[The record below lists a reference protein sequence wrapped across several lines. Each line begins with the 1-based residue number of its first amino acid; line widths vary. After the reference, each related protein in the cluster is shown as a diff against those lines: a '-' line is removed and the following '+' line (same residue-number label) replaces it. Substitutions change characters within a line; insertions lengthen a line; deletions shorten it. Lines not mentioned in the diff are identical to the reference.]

1 MGLVHKS
8 AELFLNS
15 VEMPGFRG
23 HDVVNRTPTDGPNR
37 RGPRLRLGR
46 VTPTDARN
54 RTSRPARTSTASGP
68 TSPSW
73 LVTALPA
80 AGLVALAALFAA
92 GTFSGAFT
100 AFANFTDPG
109 ALVRWGAPVA
119 TVITELAVALTV
131 GSLALAAFVL
141 PRGPLVDRALGVAGV
156 AAGVWTLAA
165 LVQLVLR
172 FSWSW
177 YLPLDAEGFGPALI
191 EYVTTISVGRT
202 YLGIVI
208 VAALTA
214 AVALLVRGPVGALGT
229 IALPLLALGMQSS
242 TGHAAGAASHDVA
255 ISALFLHLG
264 GAALWIGGLAA
275 IAFVGLRHAATAD
288 VIRRYS
294 EVAFWCFAAVAVSG
308 IVSAWLRI
316 GSLDGLSTDY
326 GVLIVVKAAL
336 LLVLGGLGYLHR
348 STVVARLS
356 ATTTTRNAAIGLF
369 WRLAAV
375 EVGVMGAVSG
385 VAVAL
390 GSTAPP
396 VPDDEIADPTPAELV
411 TGHPLPPEPTVLR
424 WLTEFQW
431 DVIVAFACAAA
442 VLVYVRWT
450 LRLRRR
456 GDAWPVGR
464 TISWCLGIL
473 VLFWATN
480 GGAAAYGHV
489 LFSGHMVQHMVLA
502 MVVPLFLVLAA
513 PVTLLLRAVPA
524 RKDDSRGPRE
534 WVLVLVHSAVGRF
547 MANPVVAAVLFAGG
561 MVAFYFTPLFELS
574 LTTYAGHLW
583 MIVHFT
589 LVGYLF
595 ANALVG
601 VDPGPARPG
610 YPLRLVL
617 LFATMAFHAFFGVTL
632 TSGTALLVP
641 DWFGLMGRPWGPSAI
656 EDQQKGGAVA
666 WGIGELPT
674 LLLAVG
680 VAISWARS
688 DAREAKRND
697 RKAER
702 DGDAELDAYN
712 EMLAQRARQA
722 TKERDS

>member
-1 MGLVHKS
+1 M
-8 AELFLNS
+8 
-15 VEMPGFRG
+15 
-23 HDVVNRTPTDGPNR
+23 
-37 RGPRLRLGR
+37 
-46 VTPTDARN
+46 TPTDARN
-54 RTSRPARTSTASGP
+54 RTSRAARTSPASGP

-73 LVTALPA
+73 LVGALPA
-80 AGLVALAALFAA
+80 AALVALAALFAA

-100 AFANFTDPG
+100 AFANFADPG
-109 ALVRWGAPVA
+109 VVVRWGMPVA
-119 TVITELAVALTV
+119 TVVTELAVAITV
-131 GSLALAAFVL
+131 GALALAAWVL

-156 AAGVWTLAA
+156 SAGLWTLAA

-172 FSWSW
+172 FSWST
-177 YLPLDAEGFGPALI
+177 YLPLDAEGFGPALM
-191 EYVTTISVGRT
+191 EYVSTIPLGRT

-208 VAALTA
+208 IAAVTA
-214 AVALLVRGPVGALGT
+214 AVALLVRGSTGALCT
-229 IALPLLALGMQSS
+229 LALPLVALGMQSS
-242 TGHAAGAASHDVA
+242 TGHAAGASSHDLA

-264 GAALWIGGLAA
+264 GAALWIGGLGA
-275 IAFVGLRHAATAD
+275 IVFIGVRYAATAD

-294 EVAFWCFAAVAVSG
+294 EIAFWCFVAVAVSG
-308 IVSAWLRI
+308 LVSAWIRI
-316 GSLDGLSTDY
+316 GSIDGLSTDY
-326 GVLIVVKAAL
+326 GILLVVKAVL
-336 LLVLGGLGYLHR
+336 LVVLGGLGYLHR
-348 STVVARLS
+348 STVIARLS
-356 ATTTTRNAAIGLF
+356 TGTSTRNAAIGLF

-396 VPDDEIADPTPAELV
+396 VPDDEIVDATPAELV
-411 TGHPLPPEPTVLR
+411 TGHPLPPEPTPLR

-431 DVIVAFACAAA
+431 DVILAFACAAA
-442 VLVYVRWT
+442 VFVYVRWA

-464 TISWCLGIL
+464 TISWCLGMV

-489 LFSGHMVQHMVLA
+489 LFSAHMVQHMVLA

-513 PVTLLLRAVPA
+513 PVTLLARAVPA

-534 WVLVLVHSAVGRF
+534 WVLLLVHSAFGRF

-561 MVAFYFTPLFELS
+561 MIVFYFTPLFELA

-583 MIVHFT
+583 MVAHFT

-595 ANALVG
+595 ANALIG
-601 VDPGPARPG
+601 VDPGPSRPS

-641 DWFGLMGRPWGPSAI
+641 DWFGLMGRPWGASAI
-656 EDQQKGGAVA
+656 EDQQTGGAVA

-674 LLLAVG
+674 LLLAIG
-680 VAISWARS
+680 VAISWTRS
-688 DAREAKRND
+688 DAREAKRTD

-702 DGDAELDAYN
+702 DGDAELEAYN
-712 EMLAQRARQA
+712 RMLAEKADQA
-722 TKERDS
+722 AKRGEG

>member
-1 MGLVHKS
+1 M
-8 AELFLNS
+8 
-15 VEMPGFRG
+15 
-23 HDVVNRTPTDGPNR
+23 
-37 RGPRLRLGR
+37 
-46 VTPTDARN
+46 TPTDARN
-54 RTSRPARTSTASGP
+54 RTSRPARTSTASDP

-73 LVTALPA
+73 LVAALPA

-109 ALVRWGAPVA
+109 AVVRWGAPVA
-119 TVITELAVALTV
+119 TVLTELSLAVTV
-131 GSLALAAFVL
+131 GALALAACVL

-156 AAGVWTLAA
+156 AAGLWTLAA

-172 FSWSW
+172 FSWSF
-177 YLPLDAEGFGPALI
+177 YVPLDSPSFGTALM
-191 EYVTTISVGRT
+191 EYVSNIEIGRT

-214 AVALLVRGPVGALGT
+214 AVALLVRGSVGALCT
-229 IALPLLALGMQSS
+229 LALPLVALGMQSS

-264 GAALWIGGLAA
+264 GAALWIGGLGA
-275 IAFVGLRHAATAD
+275 IALIGLRYAVTAD

-294 EVAFWCFAAVAVSG
+294 EIALWCFVAVAVSG
-308 IVSAWLRI
+308 LVSAWIRI
-316 GSLDGLSTDY
+316 GSLEGLSTDY
-326 GVLIVVKAAL
+326 GLLLVVKAAL
-336 LLVLGGLGYLHR
+336 LIVLGSLGYLHR

-356 ATTTTRNAAIGLF
+356 AGTTTRNAAIGLF

-411 TGHPLPPEPTVLR
+411 TGHPLPPEPTTLR

-431 DVIVAFACAAA
+431 DVILAFACAAA
-442 VLVYVRWT
+442 LFVYVRWT

-489 LFSGHMVQHMVLA
+489 LFSAHMVQHMILA

-513 PVTLLLRAVPA
+513 PVTLLVRAVPA
-524 RKDDSRGPRE
+524 RKDGSRGPRE
-534 WVLVLVHSAVGRF
+534 WVLVLVHSAFGRF

-561 MVAFYFTPLFELS
+561 MIVFYFTPLFELA

-583 MIVHFT
+583 MVAHFT

-601 VDPGPARPG
+601 VDPGPSRPG

-641 DWFGLMGRPWGPSAI
+641 DWFGLMGRPWGLSAI
-656 EDQQKGGAVA
+656 EDQQTGGAVA

-688 DAREAKRND
+688 DAREAKRSD

-702 DGDAELDAYN
+702 DGDAELEAYN
-712 EMLAQRARQA
+712 KMLAEKANQAARQGD
-722 TKERDS
+722 T

>member
-1 MGLVHKS
+1 M
-8 AELFLNS
+8 
-15 VEMPGFRG
+15 
-23 HDVVNRTPTDGPNR
+23 
-37 RGPRLRLGR
+37 
-46 VTPTDARN
+46 TPTDARN
-54 RTSRPARTSTASGP
+54 RTSRPARTSTATGP
-68 TSPSW
+68 TSPPW
-73 LVTALPA
+73 LAVALPVA
-80 AGLVALAALFAA
+80 ALVALAALFAA
-92 GTFSGAFT
+92 GAFSGAFT

-109 ALVRWGAPVA
+109 VVVRWGAPVA
-119 TVITELAVALTV
+119 TVVTELALAVTV
-131 GSLALAAFVL
+131 GALALAACVL

-156 AAGVWTLAA
+156 SAGVWTLAA

-172 FSWSW
+172 FSWST
-177 YLPLDAEGFGPALI
+177 YLPLDADGFGPALM
-191 EYVTTISVGRT
+191 EYVSTIPVGRT
-202 YLGIVI
+202 YLGIVV

-214 AVALLVRGPVGALGT
+214 AIALLVRGPAGALGAL
-229 IALPLLALGMQSS
+229 ALPLVALGMQSS

-264 GAALWIGGLAA
+264 GAALWIGGLGA
-275 IAFVGLRHAATAD
+275 IALVGLRFAATAD

-294 EVAFWCFAAVAVSG
+294 GIAFWCFVAVAVSG
-308 IVSAWLRI
+308 LVSAWIRI

-326 GVLIVVKAAL
+326 GILLVVKAAL
-336 LLVLGGLGYLHR
+336 LIVLGSLGYLHR
-348 STVVARLS
+348 STVIARLS
-356 ATTTTRNAAIGLF
+356 AGTTRNAAIGLF

-396 VPDDEIADPTPAELV
+396 VPDEAIADPTPAELV
-411 TGHPLPPEPTVLR
+411 TGHPLPPEPTLLR
-424 WLTEFQW
+424 WFTEFQW
-431 DVIVAFACAAA
+431 DVILAFACAAA
-442 VLVYVRWT
+442 VFVYVRWT

-489 LFSGHMVQHMVLA
+489 LFSAHMVQHMILA

-534 WVLVLVHSAVGRF
+534 WVLTLVHSAFGRF

-561 MVAFYFTPLFELS
+561 MVVFYFTPLFELA
-574 LTTYAGHLW
+574 LDTYAGHLW
-583 MIVHFT
+583 MVVHFT

-601 VDPGPARPG
+601 VDPGPTRPG
-610 YPLRLVL
+610 YPMRLVL

-656 EDQQKGGAVA
+656 EDQQRGGAVA

-702 DGDAELDAYN
+702 DGDAELEAYN
-712 EMLAQRARQA
+712 EMLAKKAEQA
-722 TKERDS
+722 HRRGER

>member
-1 MGLVHKS
+1 M
-8 AELFLNS
+8 N
-15 VEMPGFRG
+15 
-23 HDVVNRTPTDGPNR
+23 
-37 RGPRLRLGR
+37 
-46 VTPTDARN
+46 PTDARN
-54 RTSRPARTSTASGP
+54 RTSRPARTSAATGP

-73 LVTALPA
+73 LVAALPA
-80 AGLVALAALFAA
+80 AALVAVAALVAA
-92 GTFSGAFT
+92 GAFSGAFT

-109 ALVRWGAPVA
+109 AVVRWGAPVA
-119 TVITELAVALTV
+119 TVVTELAVAVTV
-131 GSLALAAFVL
+131 GALALAACVL

-172 FSWSW
+172 FSWSF
-177 YLPLDAEGFGPALI
+177 YVPMDSPAFGTALV
-191 EYVTTISVGRT
+191 EYVSTVEVGRT

-208 VAALTA
+208 VAAVTA
-214 AVALLVRGPVGALGT
+214 AIALLVRGRTGALAT
-229 IALPLLALGMQSS
+229 LALPLVALGMQSS
-242 TGHAAGAASHDVA
+242 TGHASGAAGHDLAV
-255 ISALFLHLG
+255 SALFLHLG
-264 GAALWIGGLAA
+264 GAALWIGGLGA
-275 IAFVGLRHAATAD
+275 IALVGLRHAATAD

-294 EVAFWCFAAVAVSG
+294 EIALWCFVAVAVSG
-308 IVSAWLRI
+308 LVSAWVRI

-326 GVLIVVKAAL
+326 GVLLVVKAAL
-336 LLVLGGLGYLHR
+336 LIVLGGLGYLHR
-348 STVVARLS
+348 STVIARLS
-356 ATTTTRNAAIGLF
+356 AGTTRNAAIGLF

-396 VPDDEIADPTPAELV
+396 VPDEPIVDATPAELV

-424 WLTEFQW
+424 WFTEFQW
-431 DVIVAFACAAA
+431 DVILAFACAAA
-442 VLVYVRWT
+442 VLVYVRWA

-464 TISWCLGIL
+464 TVSWCVGIV

-489 LFSGHMVQHMVLA
+489 LFSAHMVQHMVLA

-534 WVLVLVHSAVGRF
+534 WVLALVHSAFGRF
-547 MANPVVAAVLFAGG
+547 LANPVVAAVLFAGG
-561 MVAFYFTPLFELS
+561 MIVFYFTPLFELA
-574 LTTYAGHLW
+574 LDTYAGHLW
-583 MIVHFT
+583 MVVHFT

-601 VDPGPARPG
+601 IDPGPARPG

-641 DWFGLMGRPWGPSAI
+641 EWFGLMGRPWGASAI
-656 EDQQKGGAVA
+656 EDQQTGGAIA

-688 DAREAKRND
+688 DAREARRND

-702 DGDAELDAYN
+702 DGDAELEAYN
-712 EMLAQRARQA
+712 EMLARKATEAARHP
-722 TKERDS
+722 DH

>member
-1 MGLVHKS
+1 M
-8 AELFLNS
+8 
-15 VEMPGFRG
+15 
-23 HDVVNRTPTDGPNR
+23 
-37 RGPRLRLGR
+37 
-46 VTPTDARN
+46 TPTDARN
-54 RTSRPARTSTASGP
+54 GTSRTARKSAEVGP

-73 LVTALPA
+73 LAAALPA
-80 AGLVALAALFAA
+80 AALVALAALFAA
-92 GTFSGAFT
+92 GAFSGAFT
-100 AFANFTDPG
+100 AFANFADPG
-109 ALVRWGAPVA
+109 VVVRWGVPVA
-119 TVITELAVALTV
+119 TVATELAVAVTI
-131 GSLALAAFVL
+131 GTLALAAWVL
-141 PRGPLVDRALGVAGV
+141 PRGPLVDRALGVAGI
-156 AAGVWTLAA
+156 AAGVWTVAA

-172 FSWSW
+172 FSWST
-177 YLPLDAEGFGPALI
+177 YLPLDSPTFGPALM
-191 EYVTTISVGRT
+191 EYVSTIAVGRT

-214 AVALLVRGPVGALGT
+214 AVALLVRGSVGALCAM
-229 IALPLLALGMQSS
+229 ALPLVALGMQSS
-242 TGHAAGAASHDVA
+242 TGHAAGAASHDLA

-275 IAFVGLRHAATAD
+275 IVFVGLRHAATAD

-294 EVAFWCFAAVAVSG
+294 AIALWCFAAVAISG
-308 IVSAWLRI
+308 LVSAWIRI
-316 GSLDGLSTDY
+316 GSLDGLTTDY
-326 GVLIVVKAAL
+326 GILLVVKAVL
-336 LLVLGGLGYLHR
+336 LIVLGGLGWLHR

-356 ATTTTRNAAIGLF
+356 TGSATRNAAIGLF

-396 VPDDEIADPTPAELV
+396 VPDDEIVDPTPAEIV
-411 TGHPLPPEPTVLR
+411 TGHPLPPEPSTLR

-442 VLVYVRWT
+442 LIVYVRWA
-450 LRLRRR
+450 LRLRAR

-464 TISWCLGIL
+464 TVSWCLGIV

-480 GGAAAYGHV
+480 GGAAVYGHV
-489 LFSGHMVQHMVLA
+489 LFSAHMVQHMILA

-534 WVLVLVHSAVGRF
+534 WVLLLVHSAFGRF
-547 MANPVVAAVLFAGG
+547 LANPIVAAVLFAGG
-561 MVAFYFTPLFELS
+561 MIVFYFTPLFELA

-583 MIVHFT
+583 MILHFT

-595 ANALVG
+595 ANALIG
-601 VDPGPARPG
+601 VDPGPTRPG
-610 YPLRLVL
+610 YPMRLVL

-656 EDQQKGGAVA
+656 VDQQKGGAVA

-674 LLLAVG
+674 LLLAVA
-680 VAISWARS
+680 VAISWTKS
-688 DAREAKRND
+688 DAREARRSD

-702 DGDAELDAYN
+702 DGDAELEAYN
-712 EMLAQRARQA
+712 EMLAKKAEQA
-722 TKERDS
+722 AKRGEG

>member
-1 MGLVHKS
+1 M
-8 AELFLNS
+8 
-15 VEMPGFRG
+15 
-23 HDVVNRTPTDGPNR
+23 
-37 RGPRLRLGR
+37 
-46 VTPTDARN
+46 TPTDARN
-54 RTSRPARTSTASGP
+54 RPSEPARTSTATGP

-73 LVTALPA
+73 LVAALPA
-80 AGLVALAALFAA
+80 AGLVALAALVAA
-92 GTFSGAFT
+92 GAFSGAFT

-109 ALVRWGAPVA
+109 AVVRWGAPVA
-119 TVITELAVALTV
+119 TVATELSLAVTV
-131 GSLALAAFVL
+131 GALALAACVL

-172 FSWSW
+172 FSWST
-177 YLPLDAEGFGPALI
+177 YLPLDADGFGPALM
-191 EYVTTISVGRT
+191 EYISTIPVGRT

-214 AVALLVRGPVGALGT
+214 AVALLVRGAVGALCAL
-229 IALPLLALGMQSS
+229 ALPLVALGMQSS

-255 ISALFLHLG
+255 VSALFLHLG
-264 GAALWIGGLAA
+264 GAALWIGGLGA
-275 IAFVGLRHAATAD
+275 IALVGLRYAATAD

-294 EVAFWCFAAVAVSG
+294 AIALWCFAAVAVSG
-308 IVSAWLRI
+308 LVSAWIRI

-326 GVLIVVKAAL
+326 GILLVVKAAL
-336 LLVLGGLGYLHR
+336 LIVLGSLGWLHR

-356 ATTTTRNAAIGLF
+356 AGTATRNAAIGLF

-396 VPDDEIADPTPAELV
+396 VPDDQIVDPTPAEIV
-411 TGHPLPPEPTVLR
+411 TGHPLPPEPTLLR
-424 WLTEFQW
+424 WFTEFQW
-431 DVIVAFACAAA
+431 DVILAFACAAA
-442 VLVYVRWT
+442 LFVYVRWA

-456 GDAWPVGR
+456 GDDWPVGR

-489 LFSGHMVQHMVLA
+489 LFSAHMVQHMVLA

-524 RKDDSRGPRE
+524 RKDGSRGPRE
-534 WVLVLVHSAVGRF
+534 WVLALVHSAFGRF
-547 MANPVVAAVLFAGG
+547 LANPVVAAVLFAGG
-561 MVAFYFTPLFELS
+561 MIVFYFTPLFELA

-583 MIVHFT
+583 MIAHFT

-595 ANALVG
+595 ANALIG
-601 VDPGPARPG
+601 VDPGPSRPG

-656 EDQQKGGAVA
+656 VDQQKGGAVA

-674 LLLAVG
+674 LLLAIG
-680 VAISWARS
+680 VAISWTQS
-688 DAREAKRND
+688 DAREARRSD
-697 RKAER
+697 RQAER
-702 DGDAELDAYN
+702 DDDAELEAYN
-712 EMLAQRARQA
+712 KMLADKAEQ
-722 TKERDS
+722 ERKYGEH

>member
-1 MGLVHKS
+1 M
-8 AELFLNS
+8 
-15 VEMPGFRG
+15 
-23 HDVVNRTPTDGPNR
+23 
-37 RGPRLRLGR
+37 
-46 VTPTDARN
+46 TPTDARN

-73 LVTALPA
+73 LVVALPA

-92 GTFSGAFT
+92 GAFSGAFT

-109 ALVRWGAPVA
+109 AVVRWGAPVA
-119 TVITELAVALTV
+119 TVLTELSLAVTV
-131 GSLALAAFVL
+131 GALALAACVL

-172 FSWSW
+172 FSWSF
-177 YLPLDAEGFGPALI
+177 YVPLDSPTFGTALM
-191 EYVTTISVGRT
+191 EYVSNLEIGRT

-214 AVALLVRGPVGALGT
+214 AIALLVRGPVGALCT
-229 IALPLLALGMQSS
+229 LALPLVALGMQSS

-264 GAALWIGGLAA
+264 GAALWIGGLGA
-275 IAFVGLRHAATAD
+275 IALVGLRHAVTAD

-294 EVAFWCFAAVAVSG
+294 EIAFWCFLAVAVSG
-308 IVSAWLRI
+308 LVSAWIRI

-326 GVLIVVKAAL
+326 GTLLVVKAAL
-336 LLVLGGLGYLHR
+336 LIVLGSLGYLHR

-356 ATTTTRNAAIGLF
+356 AGTTTRNAAIGLF

-396 VPDDEIADPTPAELV
+396 VPDDEIVDPTPAEIV
-411 TGHPLPPEPTVLR
+411 TGHPLPPEPTALR

-431 DVIVAFACAAA
+431 DVILAFACAAA
-442 VLVYVRWT
+442 LFVYVRWA

-489 LFSGHMVQHMVLA
+489 LFSAHMVQHMILA

-513 PVTLLLRAVPA
+513 PVTLLVRAVPA
-524 RKDDSRGPRE
+524 RKDGSRGPRE

-547 MANPVVAAVLFAGG
+547 LANPVVAAVLFAGG
-561 MVAFYFTPLFELS
+561 MIVFYFTPLFELA

-583 MIVHFT
+583 MVAHFT

-595 ANALVG
+595 ANALIG
-601 VDPGPARPG
+601 VDPGPSRPG

-702 DGDAELDAYN
+702 DGDAELEAYN
-712 EMLAQRARQA
+712 KMLAEKADQA
-722 TKERDS
+722 AKRGDP

>member
-1 MGLVHKS
+1 M
-8 AELFLNS
+8 
-15 VEMPGFRG
+15 
-23 HDVVNRTPTDGPNR
+23 
-37 RGPRLRLGR
+37 
-46 VTPTDARN
+46 TPTDARN
-54 RTSRPARTSTASGP
+54 RTTGTDRTSTASGP

-73 LVTALPA
+73 LATALATA
-80 AGLVALAALFAA
+80 ALVALAALFAA
-92 GTFSGAFT
+92 GAFSGAFT
-100 AFANFTDPG
+100 AFANFADPG
-109 ALVRWGAPVA
+109 AVVRWGMPVA
-119 TVITELAVALTV
+119 TVVTELALAVTV
-131 GSLALAAFVL
+131 GSLALAACVL

-156 AAGVWTLAA
+156 SAGVWTLAA

-172 FSWSW
+172 FSWST
-177 YLPLDAEGFGPALI
+177 YLPLDAQGFGPALMD
-191 EYVTTISVGRT
+191 YVTNISVGRT

-208 VAALTA
+208 FAAVTA
-214 AVALLVRGPVGALGT
+214 AVALLVRGPVGALCT
-229 IALPLLALGMQSS
+229 MALPLVALGMQSS
-242 TGHAAGAASHDVA
+242 TGHAAGASSHDLAV
-255 ISALFLHLG
+255 SALFLHLG

-275 IAFVGLRHAATAD
+275 IAFVGLRYAVTAD

-294 EVAFWCFAAVAVSG
+294 EIAFWCFAAVAVSG
-308 IVSAWLRI
+308 LVSGWIRI

-326 GVLIVVKAAL
+326 GTLLVVKAAL
-336 LLVLGGLGYLHR
+336 LIVLGGLGYLHR
-348 STVVARLS
+348 STVVARLTAGS
-356 ATTTTRNAAIGLF
+356 TRKAAIGLF

-396 VPDDEIADPTPAELV
+396 VPDEEIVDPTPAELV
-411 TGHPLPPEPTVLR
+411 TGHPLPPEPTLLR

-431 DVIVAFACAAA
+431 DLVLAFACAAA

-450 LRLRRR
+450 LRLRQR
-456 GDAWPVGR
+456 GDGWPVGR
-464 TISWCLGIL
+464 TVSWCLGMV

-489 LFSGHMVQHMVLA
+489 LFSAHMVQHMVLA

-513 PVTLLLRAVPA
+513 PVTLLMRAVPA
-524 RKDDSRGPRE
+524 RKDGSRGPRE
-534 WVLVLVHSAVGRF
+534 WILVLVHSAVGRF

-561 MVAFYFTPLFELS
+561 MIVFYFTPLFS
-574 LTTYAGHLW
+574 FAMTTYVGHVW
-583 MIVHFT
+583 MVAHFT

-595 ANALVG
+595 ANALIG
-601 VDPGPARPG
+601 VDPGPSRPG

-632 TSGTALLVP
+632 MSGTALLLP
-641 DWFGLMGRPWGPSAI
+641 DWFGLLGREWGPSAI
-656 EDQQKGGAVA
+656 EDQQKGGGVA

-688 DAREAKRND
+688 DAREAKRTD

-702 DGDAELDAYN
+702 DGDAELEAYN
-712 EMLAQRARQA
+712 EMLAKKAQEA
-722 TKERDS
+722 TRHGDR

>member
-1 MGLVHKS
+1 M
-8 AELFLNS
+8 
-15 VEMPGFRG
+15 
-23 HDVVNRTPTDGPNR
+23 
-37 RGPRLRLGR
+37 
-46 VTPTDARN
+46 TPTDARN
-54 RTSRPARTSTASGP
+54 AASRTARKSPASGP
-68 TSPSW
+68 ASPSW
-73 LVTALPA
+73 LVVALPTA
-80 AGLVALAALFAA
+80 ALVALAALFAA
-92 GTFSGAFT
+92 GAFSGAFT

-109 ALVRWGAPVA
+109 ILVRWGVPVA
-119 TVITELAVALTV
+119 TVTTELAVAVTV
-131 GSLALAAFVL
+131 GSLVLAACVL

-156 AAGVWTLAA
+156 SAGVWTLAA

-172 FSWSW
+172 FSWST
-177 YLPLDAEGFGPALI
+177 YLPLDAPTFGPALM
-191 EYVTTISVGRT
+191 EYVSTIPAGRT
-202 YLGIVI
+202 YLGTVI

-214 AVALLVRGPVGALGT
+214 AVALLVRGPVGALCT
-229 IALPLLALGMQSS
+229 TALPLVALGMQSS
-242 TGHAAGAASHDVA
+242 TGHAAGASSHDLAV
-255 ISALFLHLG
+255 SALFLHLG
-264 GAALWIGGLAA
+264 GAALWVGGLGA
-275 IAFVGLRHAATAD
+275 IVFVGLRYAATAD

-294 EVAFWCFAAVAVSG
+294 EIAFWCFAAVAVSG
-308 IVSAWLRI
+308 LVSAWIRI
-316 GSLDGLSTDY
+316 GSLDGLGTDY
-326 GVLIVVKAAL
+326 GILLVVKAAL
-336 LLVLGGLGYLHR
+336 LIVLGSLGWLHR

-356 ATTTTRNAAIGLF
+356 ARTTTRNAAIGLF

-375 EVGVMGAVSG
+375 EIGVMGAVSG

-396 VPDDEIADPTPAELV
+396 VPDDEIVDATPAEIV

-431 DVIVAFACAAA
+431 DVIAAFACAAA

-480 GGAAAYGHV
+480 GGAATYGHV
-489 LFSGHMVQHMVLA
+489 LFSAHMVQHMILA

-513 PVTLLLRAVPA
+513 PVTLLARAVPA

-534 WVLVLVHSAVGRF
+534 WVLLLVHSALGRF

-561 MVAFYFTPLFELS
+561 MIVFYFTPLFELA

-595 ANALVG
+595 ANALIG
-601 VDPGPARPG
+601 VDPGPSRPG

-656 EDQQKGGAVA
+656 VDQQTGGAVA

-680 VAISWARS
+680 VAISWTRS
-688 DAREAKRND
+688 DAREAKRSD

-702 DGDAELDAYN
+702 DGDAELEAYN
-712 EMLAQRARQA
+712 EMLAQKAEQA
-722 TKERDS
+722 SKRGES

>member
-1 MGLVHKS
+1 M
-8 AELFLNS
+8 
-15 VEMPGFRG
+15 
-23 HDVVNRTPTDGPNR
+23 
-37 RGPRLRLGR
+37 
-46 VTPTDARN
+46 TPTDARN
-54 RTSRPARTSTASGP
+54 RTSRPARTSTATGP
-68 TSPSW
+68 ASPAW
-73 LVTALPA
+73 LAVALPA

-92 GTFSGAFT
+92 GAFSGAFT

-109 ALVRWGAPVA
+109 VVVRWGAPVA
-119 TVITELAVALTV
+119 TVVTELAVAVTM
-131 GSLALAAFVL
+131 GALALAACVL

-156 AAGVWTLAA
+156 SAGLWTLAA

-172 FSWSW
+172 FSWSF
-177 YLPLDAEGFGPALI
+177 YVPLDSPTFGTALM
-191 EYVTTISVGRT
+191 EYVSNIEIGRT

-208 VAALTA
+208 LAALTA
-214 AVALLVRGPVGALGT
+214 AVALLVRGRAGALCT
-229 IALPLLALGMQSS
+229 LALPLVALGMQSS

-264 GAALWIGGLAA
+264 GAALWVGGLGA
-275 IAFVGLRHAATAD
+275 IALIGLRYAATAD

-294 EVAFWCFAAVAVSG
+294 EIAFWCFLAVAVSG
-308 IVSAWLRI
+308 LVSAWIRI
-316 GSLDGLSTDY
+316 GSLDGLATDY
-326 GVLIVVKAAL
+326 GILLVVKAAL
-336 LLVLGGLGYLHR
+336 LIVLGSLGYLHR

-356 ATTTTRNAAIGLF
+356 AGTTRNAAIGLF

-375 EVGVMGAVSG
+375 EIGVMGAVSG

-396 VPDDEIADPTPAELV
+396 VPDDAIVDPTPAEIV
-411 TGHPLPPEPTVLR
+411 TGHPLPPEPTLLR
-424 WLTEFQW
+424 WFTEFQW
-431 DVIVAFACAAA
+431 DVILAFACAAA
-442 VLVYVRWT
+442 IFVYVRWT

-464 TISWCLGIL
+464 TISWCVGIL

-489 LFSGHMVQHMVLA
+489 LFSAHMVQHMVLA

-534 WVLVLVHSAVGRF
+534 WVLVLVHSAFGRF

-561 MVAFYFTPLFELS
+561 MIVFYFTPLFELA

-583 MIVHFT
+583 MVAHFT

-610 YPLRLVL
+610 YPMRLVL

-656 EDQQKGGAVA
+656 EDQQRGGAVA

-688 DAREAKRND
+688 DAREARRSD

-702 DGDAELDAYN
+702 DGDAELEAYN
-712 EMLAQRARQA
+712 KMLAEKADQAARQ
-722 TKERDS
+722 TDT

>member
-1 MGLVHKS
+1 
-8 AELFLNS
+8 
-15 VEMPGFRG
+15 
-23 HDVVNRTPTDGPNR
+23 
-37 RGPRLRLGR
+37 
-46 VTPTDARN
+46 
-54 RTSRPARTSTASGP
+54 
-68 TSPSW
+68 
-73 LVTALPA
+73 
-80 AGLVALAALFAA
+80 VALAALVAA
-92 GTFSGAFT
+92 GAFSGAFT

-119 TVITELAVALTV
+119 TVVTELAVAVTV
-131 GSLALAAFVL
+131 GALVLAACVL

-156 AAGVWTLAA
+156 SAGVWTLAA

-172 FSWSW
+172 FSWST
-177 YLPLDAEGFGPALI
+177 YLPLDSAGFGQALM
-191 EYVTTISVGRT
+191 EYVTTITVGRT
-202 YLGIVI
+202 YLGIVV

-214 AVALLVRGPVGALGT
+214 ALALLVRGSAGALAT
-229 IALPLLALGMQSS
+229 AALPLVALGMQSS
-242 TGHAAGAASHDVA
+242 TGHAAGAASHDLAV
-255 ISALFLHLG
+255 SALFLHLG
-264 GAALWIGGLAA
+264 GAALWIGGLGA
-275 IAFVGLRHAATAD
+275 IVFVGLRYAATAD

-294 EVAFWCFAAVAVSG
+294 EIAFWCFVAVAVSG
-308 IVSAWLRI
+308 LVSAWVRI

-326 GVLIVVKAAL
+326 GVLLVAKAAL
-336 LLVLGGLGYLHR
+336 LLVLGTLGYLHR
-348 STVVARLS
+348 STVVARLT
-356 ATTTTRNAAIGLF
+356 AGTATRNAAIGLF

-396 VPDDEIADPTPAELV
+396 VPDEPIVDATPAELV
-411 TGHPLPPEPTVLR
+411 TGHPLPPEPTLSR

-431 DVIVAFACAAA
+431 DVILAFACAAA
-442 VLVYVRWT
+442 IFVYVRWT

-464 TISWCLGIL
+464 TISWCAGIL

-480 GGAAAYGHV
+480 GGAATYGHV
-489 LFSGHMVQHMVLA
+489 LFSAHMVQHMILA

-534 WVLVLVHSAVGRF
+534 WVLVLVHSAWGRF
-547 MANPVVAAVLFAGG
+547 LANPVVAAVLFAGG
-561 MVAFYFTPLFELS
+561 MIVFYFTPLFELA

-583 MIVHFT
+583 MVAHFT

-595 ANALVG
+595 ANALIG
-601 VDPGPARPG
+601 IDPGPSRPG

-641 DWFGLMGRPWGPSAI
+641 EWFGLMGRPWGDTAI
-656 EDQQKGGAVA
+656 EDQQTGGAVA

-680 VAISWARS
+680 VAISWTRS
-688 DAREAKRND
+688 DAREARRND

-702 DGDAELDAYN
+702 DGDAELEAYN
-712 EMLAQRARQA
+712 EMLAQKANQA
-722 TKERDS
+722 VDRGDA

>member
-1 MGLVHKS
+1 
-8 AELFLNS
+8 
-15 VEMPGFRG
+15 
-23 HDVVNRTPTDGPNR
+23 
-37 RGPRLRLGR
+37 
-46 VTPTDARN
+46 
-54 RTSRPARTSTASGP
+54 
-68 TSPSW
+68 
-73 LVTALPA
+73 
-80 AGLVALAALFAA
+80 VALAALFAA
-92 GTFSGAFT
+92 GAFSGAFT

-109 ALVRWGAPVA
+109 AVVRWGAPVA
-119 TVITELAVALTV
+119 TVVTELSLAVTV
-131 GSLALAAFVL
+131 GALALAACVL

-156 AAGVWTLAA
+156 SAGLWTLAA

-172 FSWSW
+172 FSWST
-177 YLPLDAEGFGPALI
+177 YLPLDADGFGPALM
-191 EYVTTISVGRT
+191 EYVTNIPVGRT

-214 AVALLVRGPVGALGT
+214 AIALLVRGAVGALCT
-229 IALPLLALGMQSS
+229 LALPLVALGMQSS

-264 GAALWIGGLAA
+264 GAALWIGGLGA
-275 IAFVGLRHAATAD
+275 IALVGVRYAATAD

-294 EVAFWCFAAVAVSG
+294 EIAFWCFVAVAVSG
-308 IVSAWLRI
+308 LVSAWIRI
-316 GSLDGLSTDY
+316 GSLDGLTTDY
-326 GVLIVVKAAL
+326 GILLVAKAAL
-336 LLVLGGLGYLHR
+336 LIVLGSLGYLHR

-356 ATTTTRNAAIGLF
+356 AGTATRNAAIGLF
-369 WRLAAV
+369 WRLTAV

-396 VPDDEIADPTPAELV
+396 VPDDPIVDPTPAELI
-411 TGHPLPPEPTVLR
+411 TGHPLPPEPTVAR
-424 WLTEFQW
+424 WFTEFQW
-431 DVIVAFACAAA
+431 DVILAFACAAA
-442 VLVYVRWT
+442 IFVYVRWT

-456 GDAWPVGR
+456 GDAWPPAR
-464 TISWCLGIL
+464 TISWCLGIV

-489 LFSGHMVQHMVLA
+489 LFSAHMVQHMVLA

-524 RKDDSRGPRE
+524 RKDDSSGPRE
-534 WVLVLVHSAVGRF
+534 WVLALVHSAFGRF

-561 MVAFYFTPLFELS
+561 MIVFYFTPLFELA

-583 MIVHFT
+583 MVVHFT

-595 ANALVG
+595 ANALIG

-656 EDQQKGGAVA
+656 EDQQRGGAVA

-680 VAISWARS
+680 VALSWARS

-702 DGDAELDAYN
+702 DGDAELEAYN
-712 EMLAQRARQA
+712 KMLAEKADRAAKQSD
-722 TKERDS
+722 T

>member
-1 MGLVHKS
+1 
-8 AELFLNS
+8 
-15 VEMPGFRG
+15 
-23 HDVVNRTPTDGPNR
+23 
-37 RGPRLRLGR
+37 
-46 VTPTDARN
+46 
-54 RTSRPARTSTASGP
+54 
-68 TSPSW
+68 
-73 LVTALPA
+73 
-80 AGLVALAALFAA
+80 VALAALFAA

-109 ALVRWGAPVA
+109 AVVRWGAPVA
-119 TVITELAVALTV
+119 TVLTELSLAVTV
-131 GSLALAAFVL
+131 GALALAACVL

-156 AAGVWTLAA
+156 AAGLWTLAA

-172 FSWSW
+172 FSWSF
-177 YLPLDAEGFGPALI
+177 YVPLDSPSFGTALM
-191 EYVTTISVGRT
+191 EYVSNIEIGRT

-214 AVALLVRGPVGALGT
+214 AVALLVRGSVGALCT
-229 IALPLLALGMQSS
+229 LALPLVALGMQSS

-264 GAALWIGGLAA
+264 GAALWIGGLGA
-275 IAFVGLRHAATAD
+275 IALIGLRYAVTAD

-294 EVAFWCFAAVAVSG
+294 EIALWCFVAVAVSG
-308 IVSAWLRI
+308 LVSAWIRI
-316 GSLDGLSTDY
+316 GSLEGLSTDY
-326 GVLIVVKAAL
+326 GLLLVVKAAL
-336 LLVLGGLGYLHR
+336 LIVLGSLGYLHR

-356 ATTTTRNAAIGLF
+356 AGTTTRNAAIGLF

-411 TGHPLPPEPTVLR
+411 TGHPLPPEPTTLR

-431 DVIVAFACAAA
+431 DVILAFACAAA
-442 VLVYVRWT
+442 LFVYVRWT

-489 LFSGHMVQHMVLA
+489 LFSAHMVQHMILA

-513 PVTLLLRAVPA
+513 PVTLLVRAVPA
-524 RKDDSRGPRE
+524 RKDGSRGPRE
-534 WVLVLVHSAVGRF
+534 WVLVLVHSAFGRF

-561 MVAFYFTPLFELS
+561 MIVFYFTPLFELA

-583 MIVHFT
+583 MVAHFT

-601 VDPGPARPG
+601 VDPGPSRPG

-641 DWFGLMGRPWGPSAI
+641 DWFGLMGRPWGASAI
-656 EDQQKGGAVA
+656 EDQQTGGAVA

-688 DAREAKRND
+688 DAREAKRSD

-702 DGDAELDAYN
+702 DGDAELEAYN
-712 EMLAQRARQA
+712 KMLAEKANQAARQGD
-722 TKERDS
+722 T

>member
-1 MGLVHKS
+1 
-8 AELFLNS
+8 
-15 VEMPGFRG
+15 
-23 HDVVNRTPTDGPNR
+23 
-37 RGPRLRLGR
+37 
-46 VTPTDARN
+46 
-54 RTSRPARTSTASGP
+54 
-68 TSPSW
+68 
-73 LVTALPA
+73 
-80 AGLVALAALFAA
+80 VALAALFAA
-92 GTFSGAFT
+92 GAFSGAFT

-109 ALVRWGAPVA
+109 AFVRWGTPVA
-119 TVITELAVALTV
+119 TVTTELALAVTV
-131 GSLALAAFVL
+131 GSLALAACVL

-156 AAGVWTLAA
+156 SAGLWTFAA

-172 FSWSW
+172 FSWST
-177 YLPLDAEGFGPALI
+177 YLPLDSPAFGPALM
-191 EYVTTISVGRT
+191 EYVSTVAIGRT

-214 AVALLVRGPVGALGT
+214 AVALLVRGAVGALCT
-229 IALPLLALGMQSS
+229 LALPLVALGMQSS
-242 TGHAAGAASHDVA
+242 TGHAAGAASHDLA

-264 GAALWIGGLAA
+264 GAALWIGGLGAVVL
-275 IAFVGLRHAATAD
+275 VGLRYAATAD

-294 EVAFWCFAAVAVSG
+294 GIALWCFVAVAVSG
-308 IVSAWLRI
+308 LVSAWIRI

-326 GVLIVVKAAL
+326 GILVVAKAAIL
-336 LLVLGGLGYLHR
+336 VVLGGLGWLHR

-356 ATTTTRNAAIGLF
+356 AGVTTRNAAIGLF

-396 VPDDEIADPTPAELV
+396 VPDDVIVDATPAELV

-424 WLTEFQW
+424 WFTEFQW
-431 DVIVAFACAAA
+431 DVILAFACAAA
-442 VLVYVRWT
+442 VLVYVRWA

-489 LFSGHMVQHMVLA
+489 LFSAHMVQHMILA

-513 PVTLLLRAVPA
+513 PVTLLARAVPA

-534 WVLVLVHSAVGRF
+534 WVLALVHSAFGRF
-547 MANPVVAAVLFAGG
+547 LANPVVAAVLFAGG
-561 MVAFYFTPLFELS
+561 MIVFYFTPLFELA

-583 MIVHFT
+583 MVAHFT

-595 ANALVG
+595 ANALIG
-601 VDPGPARPG
+601 VDPGPSRPG

-656 EDQQKGGAVA
+656 EDQQRGGAVA

-702 DGDAELDAYN
+702 DGDAELEAYN
-712 EMLAQRARQA
+712 KMLAEKANQA
-722 TKERDS
+722 HERGER

>member
-1 MGLVHKS
+1 M
-8 AELFLNS
+8 
-15 VEMPGFRG
+15 
-23 HDVVNRTPTDGPNR
+23 
-37 RGPRLRLGR
+37 
-46 VTPTDARN
+46 TPTDARN

-73 LVTALPA
+73 LVAALPA
-80 AGLVALAALFAA
+80 AVLVALAALVAA
-92 GTFSGAFT
+92 GAFSGAFT

-119 TVITELAVALTV
+119 TVVTELSVAVTV
-131 GSLALAAFVL
+131 GALALASFVL

-156 AAGVWTLAA
+156 AAGLWTLAA

-172 FSWSW
+172 FSWST
-177 YLPLDAEGFGPALI
+177 YLPLDADGFGQALM
-191 EYVTTISVGRT
+191 EYVSTITVGRT
-202 YLGIVI
+202 YLGIVV

-214 AVALLVRGPVGALGT
+214 AVALLVRGPVGALCAL
-229 IALPLLALGMQSS
+229 ALPVVALGMQSS
-242 TGHAAGAASHDVA
+242 TGHAAGAASHDLAV
-255 ISALFLHLG
+255 SALFLHLG

-275 IAFVGLRHAATAD
+275 VALVGVRYAATPD

-294 EVAFWCFAAVAVSG
+294 QIAFWCFVAVAVSG
-308 IVSAWLRI
+308 LVSAWVRI
-316 GSLDGLSTDY
+316 GSPAGLGTDY
-326 GVLIVVKAAL
+326 GTLLVVKAAL
-336 LLVLGGLGYLHR
+336 LVVLGSLGWLHR
-348 STVVARLS
+348 TTVVNRL
-356 ATTTTRNAAIGLF
+356 AAPTTTRDAAIGLF
-369 WRLAAV
+369 WRLTAV
-375 EVGVMGAVSG
+375 EVAVMGAVSG

-396 VPDDEIADPTPAELV
+396 VPDEPIVDPTPAELV
-411 TGHPLPPEPTVLR
+411 TGHPLPPEPTLAR
-424 WLTEFQW
+424 WFTEFQW
-431 DVIVAFACAAA
+431 DVILAFACAAA
-442 VLVYVRWT
+442 IFVYVRWA

-489 LFSGHMVQHMVLA
+489 LFSAHMVQHMILA

-513 PVTLLLRAVPA
+513 PVTLLVRAVPA
-524 RKDDSRGPRE
+524 RRDDSWGPRE
-534 WVLVLVHSAVGRF
+534 WVLALVHSPWGRF
-547 MANPVVAAVLFAGG
+547 LANPVVAAVLFAGG
-561 MVAFYFTPLFELS
+561 MIVFYFTPLFELA

-583 MIVHFT
+583 MVIHFT

-595 ANALVG
+595 ANALIG
-601 VDPGPARPG
+601 VDPGPSRPG

-680 VAISWARS
+680 VAISWTRS
-688 DAREAKRND
+688 DAREARRND

-702 DGDAELDAYN
+702 DGDAELEAYN
-712 EMLAQRARQA
+712 AMLAERAEQA
-722 TKERDS
+722 KHTDR

>member
-1 MGLVHKS
+1 M
-8 AELFLNS
+8 
-15 VEMPGFRG
+15 
-23 HDVVNRTPTDGPNR
+23 
-37 RGPRLRLGR
+37 
-46 VTPTDARN
+46 TPTDARN
-54 RTSRPARTSTASGP
+54 RTSRTARTSTASGP
-68 TSPSW
+68 ASPSW
-73 LVTALPA
+73 LAVALPA
-80 AGLVALAALFAA
+80 AALVALAALVAA
-92 GTFSGAFT
+92 GAFSGAFT
-100 AFANFTDPG
+100 AFTNFTDPG

-119 TVITELAVALTV
+119 TVVTELALAVTV
-131 GSLALAAFVL
+131 GALALAAFVL

-156 AAGVWTLAA
+156 AAGLWTLAA

-172 FSWSW
+172 FSWST
-177 YLPLDAEGFGPALI
+177 YLPLDAGGFGPALM
-191 EYVTTISVGRT
+191 EYVSTITVGRT

-214 AVALLVRGPVGALGT
+214 AVALLVRGPVGALCT
-229 IALPLLALGMQSS
+229 LALPVVALGMQSS
-242 TGHAAGAASHDVA
+242 TGHAAGAASHDLA

-275 IAFVGLRHAATAD
+275 VALVGLRYAATPD

-294 EVAFWCFAAVAVSG
+294 EIAFWCFVAVAVSG
-308 IVSAWLRI
+308 LVSAWIRI

-326 GVLIVVKAAL
+326 GILLVVKVAL
-336 LLVLGGLGYLHR
+336 LVVLGSLGYLHR
-348 STVVARLS
+348 STVVSRLS
-356 ATTTTRNAAIGLF
+356 AGTTRKAAIGLF
-369 WRLAAV
+369 WRLTAV

-396 VPDDEIADPTPAELV
+396 VPDEPITDPTPAELV
-411 TGHPLPPEPTVLR
+411 TGHPLPPEPTLVR
-424 WLTEFQW
+424 WFTEFQW
-431 DVIVAFACAAA
+431 DVVLAFACAAA
-442 VLVYVRWT
+442 LFVYVRWT

-480 GGAAAYGHV
+480 GGAATYGHV
-489 LFSGHMVQHMVLA
+489 LFSAHMVQHMILA

-513 PVTLLLRAVPA
+513 PVTLLVRAVPA
-524 RKDDSRGPRE
+524 RKDDSWGPRE
-534 WVLVLVHSAVGRF
+534 WVLALVHSPWGRF

-561 MVAFYFTPLFELS
+561 MIVFYFTPLFELA

-583 MIVHFT
+583 MVAHFT

-595 ANALVG
+595 ANALIG
-601 VDPGPARPG
+601 VDPGPSRPG

-617 LFATMAFHAFFGVTL
+617 LFATMAFHAFFGVAL

-656 EDQQKGGAVA
+656 VDQQKGGAVA

-680 VAISWARS
+680 VAISWTRS
-688 DAREAKRND
+688 DAREARRTD

-702 DGDAELDAYN
+702 DGDAELEAYN
-712 EMLAQRARQA
+712 AMLAEKAEQARR
-722 TKERDS
+722 TER

>member
-1 MGLVHKS
+1 
-8 AELFLNS
+8 
-15 VEMPGFRG
+15 
-23 HDVVNRTPTDGPNR
+23 
-37 RGPRLRLGR
+37 

-73 LVTALPA
+73 LVAALPA
-80 AGLVALAALFAA
+80 AGLVALAALVAA
-92 GTFSGAFT
+92 GAFSGAFT

-109 ALVRWGAPVA
+109 AVVRWGAPVA
-119 TVITELAVALTV
+119 TVATELSLAVTV
-131 GSLALAAFVL
+131 GALALAAFVL
-141 PRGPLVDRALGVAGV
+141 PRGPLTDRALGVAGV
-156 AAGVWTLAA
+156 AAGAWTLAA

-177 YLPLDAEGFGPALI
+177 YMPLDSDGFGPALM
-191 EYVTTISVGRT
+191 EYVSNVEIGRT

-214 AVALLVRGPVGALGT
+214 AVALLVRGAVGALCT
-229 IALPLLALGMQSS
+229 LALPLIALGMQSS

-264 GAALWIGGLAA
+264 GAALWIGGLGA
-275 IAFVGLRHAATAD
+275 IALVGLRYAATAD

-294 EVAFWCFAAVAVSG
+294 EIAFWCFVAVAVSG
-308 IVSAWLRI
+308 LVSAWIRI
-316 GSLDGLSTDY
+316 GSLAGLGTDY
-326 GVLIVVKAAL
+326 GILLVVKAAL
-336 LLVLGGLGYLHR
+336 LIVLGSLGYLHR
-348 STVVARLS
+348 STVVARL
-356 ATTTTRNAAIGLF
+356 AAGTTTRNAAIGLF

-396 VPDDEIADPTPAELV
+396 VPDDAIADPTPAELV

-424 WLTEFQW
+424 WFTEFQW
-431 DVIVAFACAAA
+431 DVILAFACAAA
-442 VLVYVRWT
+442 VFVYVRWT

-480 GGAAAYGHV
+480 GGGAAYGHV
-489 LFSGHMVQHMVLA
+489 LFSAHMVQHMVLA

-534 WVLVLVHSAVGRF
+534 WVLVLVHSAFGRF

-561 MVAFYFTPLFELS
+561 MIVFYFTPLFELA

-583 MIVHFT
+583 MVAHFT

-601 VDPGPARPG
+601 VDPGPSRPG

-656 EDQQKGGAVA
+656 VDQQKGGAVA

-688 DAREAKRND
+688 DAREARRSD

-702 DGDAELDAYN
+702 DGDAELEAYN
-712 EMLAQRARQA
+712 KMLAEKAEQAARQGD
-722 TKERDS
+722 T

>member
-1 MGLVHKS
+1 
-8 AELFLNS
+8 
-15 VEMPGFRG
+15 
-23 HDVVNRTPTDGPNR
+23 
-37 RGPRLRLGR
+37 
-46 VTPTDARN
+46 
-54 RTSRPARTSTASGP
+54 
-68 TSPSW
+68 
-73 LVTALPA
+73 
-80 AGLVALAALFAA
+80 
-92 GTFSGAFT
+92 
-100 AFANFTDPG
+100 
-109 ALVRWGAPVA
+109 VRWGAPVA
-119 TVITELAVALTV
+119 TVVTELSLAVTV
-131 GSLALAAFVL
+131 GALALAACVL

-156 AAGVWTLAA
+156 SAGLWTLAA

-172 FSWSW
+172 FSWST
-177 YLPLDAEGFGPALI
+177 YLPLDADGFGPALM
-191 EYVTTISVGRT
+191 EYVTNIPVGRT

-214 AVALLVRGPVGALGT
+214 AIALLVRGAVGALCT
-229 IALPLLALGMQSS
+229 LALPLVALGMQSS

-264 GAALWIGGLAA
+264 GAALWIGGLGA
-275 IAFVGLRHAATAD
+275 IALVGVRYAATAD

-294 EVAFWCFAAVAVSG
+294 EIAFWCFVAVAVSG
-308 IVSAWLRI
+308 LVSAWIRI
-316 GSLDGLSTDY
+316 GSLDGLTTDY
-326 GVLIVVKAAL
+326 GILLVAKAAL
-336 LLVLGGLGYLHR
+336 LIVLGSLGYLHR

-356 ATTTTRNAAIGLF
+356 AGTATRNAAIGLF
-369 WRLAAV
+369 WRLTAV

-396 VPDDEIADPTPAELV
+396 VPDDPIVDPTPAELI
-411 TGHPLPPEPTVLR
+411 TGHPLPPEPTVAR
-424 WLTEFQW
+424 WFTEFQW
-431 DVIVAFACAAA
+431 DVILAFACAAA
-442 VLVYVRWT
+442 IFVYVRWT

-456 GDAWPVGR
+456 GDAWPPAR
-464 TISWCLGIL
+464 TISWCLGIV

-489 LFSGHMVQHMVLA
+489 LFSAHMVQHMVLA

-524 RKDDSRGPRE
+524 RKDDSSGPRE
-534 WVLVLVHSAVGRF
+534 WVLALVHSAFGRF

-561 MVAFYFTPLFELS
+561 MIVFYFTPLFELA

-583 MIVHFT
+583 MVVHFT

-595 ANALVG
+595 ANALIG

-656 EDQQKGGAVA
+656 EDQQRGGAVA

-680 VAISWARS
+680 VALSWARS

-702 DGDAELDAYN
+702 DGDAELEAYN
-712 EMLAQRARQA
+712 KMLAEKADRAAKQSD
-722 TKERDS
+722 T

>member
-1 MGLVHKS
+1 M
-8 AELFLNS
+8 
-15 VEMPGFRG
+15 
-23 HDVVNRTPTDGPNR
+23 
-37 RGPRLRLGR
+37 
-46 VTPTDARN
+46 TPTDARN

-73 LVTALPA
+73 LVAALPA

-109 ALVRWGAPVA
+109 AVVRWGAPVA
-119 TVITELAVALTV
+119 TVLTELSLAVTV
-131 GSLALAAFVL
+131 GALALAACVL

-156 AAGVWTLAA
+156 AAGLWTLAA

-172 FSWSW
+172 FSWSF
-177 YLPLDAEGFGPALI
+177 YVPLDSPSFGTALM
-191 EYVTTISVGRT
+191 EYVSNIEIGRT

-214 AVALLVRGPVGALGT
+214 AVALLVRGSVGALCT
-229 IALPLLALGMQSS
+229 LALPLVALGMQSS

-264 GAALWIGGLAA
+264 GAALWIGGLGA
-275 IAFVGLRHAATAD
+275 IALIGLRYAVTAD

-294 EVAFWCFAAVAVSG
+294 EIALWCFVAVAVSG
-308 IVSAWLRI
+308 LVSAWIRI
-316 GSLDGLSTDY
+316 GSLEGLSTDY
-326 GVLIVVKAAL
+326 GLLLVVKAAL
-336 LLVLGGLGYLHR
+336 LIVLGSLGYLHR

-356 ATTTTRNAAIGLF
+356 AGTTTRNAAIGLF

-411 TGHPLPPEPTVLR
+411 TGHPLPPEPTTLR

-431 DVIVAFACAAA
+431 DVILAFACAAA
-442 VLVYVRWT
+442 LFVYVRWT

-489 LFSGHMVQHMVLA
+489 LFSAHMVQHMILA

-513 PVTLLLRAVPA
+513 PVTLLVRAVPA
-524 RKDDSRGPRE
+524 RKDGSRGPRE
-534 WVLVLVHSAVGRF
+534 WVLVLVHSAFGRF

-561 MVAFYFTPLFELS
+561 MIVFYFTPLFELA

-583 MIVHFT
+583 MVAHFT

-601 VDPGPARPG
+601 VDPGPSRPG

-641 DWFGLMGRPWGPSAI
+641 DWFGLMGRPWGASAI
-656 EDQQKGGAVA
+656 EDQQTGGAVA

-688 DAREAKRND
+688 DAREAKRSD

-702 DGDAELDAYN
+702 DGDAELEAYN
-712 EMLAQRARQA
+712 KMLAEKANQAARQGD
-722 TKERDS
+722 T

>member
-1 MGLVHKS
+1 
-8 AELFLNS
+8 
-15 VEMPGFRG
+15 
-23 HDVVNRTPTDGPNR
+23 
-37 RGPRLRLGR
+37 
-46 VTPTDARN
+46 
-54 RTSRPARTSTASGP
+54 
-68 TSPSW
+68 
-73 LVTALPA
+73 
-80 AGLVALAALFAA
+80 VALAALFAA

-109 ALVRWGAPVA
+109 AVVRWGAPIA
-119 TVITELAVALTV
+119 TVLTELSLAVTV
-131 GSLALAAFVL
+131 GALALAACVL

-156 AAGVWTLAA
+156 AAGLWTLAA

-172 FSWSW
+172 FSWSF
-177 YLPLDAEGFGPALI
+177 YVPLDSPSFGTALM
-191 EYVTTISVGRT
+191 EYVSNIEIGRT

-214 AVALLVRGPVGALGT
+214 AVALLVRGSVGALCT
-229 IALPLLALGMQSS
+229 LALPLVALGMQSS

-264 GAALWIGGLAA
+264 GAALWIGGLGA
-275 IAFVGLRHAATAD
+275 IALIGLRYAVTAD

-294 EVAFWCFAAVAVSG
+294 EIALWCFVAVAVSG
-308 IVSAWLRI
+308 LVSAWIRI

-326 GVLIVVKAAL
+326 GLLLVVKAAL
-336 LLVLGGLGYLHR
+336 LIVLGSLGYLHR

-356 ATTTTRNAAIGLF
+356 AGTTTRNAAIGLF

-411 TGHPLPPEPTVLR
+411 TGHPLPPEPTTLR

-431 DVIVAFACAAA
+431 DVILAFACAAA
-442 VLVYVRWT
+442 LFVYVRWT

-489 LFSGHMVQHMVLA
+489 LFSAHMVQHMILA

-513 PVTLLLRAVPA
+513 PVTLLVRAVPA
-524 RKDDSRGPRE
+524 RKDGSRGPRE
-534 WVLVLVHSAVGRF
+534 WVLVLVHSAFGRF

-561 MVAFYFTPLFELS
+561 MIVFYFTPLFELA

-583 MIVHFT
+583 MVAHFT

-601 VDPGPARPG
+601 VDPGPSRPG

-641 DWFGLMGRPWGPSAI
+641 DWFGLMGRPWGASAI
-656 EDQQKGGAVA
+656 EDQQTGGAVA

-688 DAREAKRND
+688 DAREAKRSD

-702 DGDAELDAYN
+702 DGDAELEAYN
-712 EMLAQRARQA
+712 KMLAEKANQAARQGD
-722 TKERDS
+722 T